1 MLVVLRHQP
10 AGQQE
15 ESVRIII
22 PAAFTAR
29 HHDAL
34 TRYLAD
40 DRLLSPA
47 EWQSLYQGINI
58 LDTAQVQTDVEAG
71 TFRQLYH
78 RYIDARFA
86 TSYLERLLAL
96 EDVETQSSALIAEFA
111 RRIAPHL
118 QQADLLL
125 SDVPLTW
132 LFYTYCVY
140 WWQNFARGYA
150 FEVQIVRDLRASGVE
165 FYSHDIRDQVE
176 RRSVADLVVLNLT
189 GDVKTSTYFLR
200 LASSRG
206 LPNDFYVTRLWTG
219 SKPSLVG
226 RFSETSSVEKD

>member
-22 PAAFTAR
+22 PAAFTTR
-29 HHDAL
+29 HQDVL

-58 LDTAQVQTDVEAG
+58 LDTAQVQTDVE
-71 TFRQLYH
+71 
-78 RYIDARFA
+78 I
-86 TSYLERLLAL
+86 
-96 EDVETQSSALIAEFA
+96 
-111 RRIAPHL
+111 
-118 QQADLLL
+118 
-125 SDVPLTW
+125 
-132 LFYTYCVY
+132 
-140 WWQNFARGYA
+140 
-150 FEVQIVRDLRASGVE
+150 E

-219 SKPSLVG
+219 SKHRLLVVFQKPAAWKKIDGDTVEG
-226 RFSETSSVEKD
+226 RLSDLLHLLPRPVKLQQDDAVLIVTDYATWKRRVLQVQRKEQDDE